1 LEKIYQADGFHRS
14 KLSISVNNIMAP
26 HINHVTNG
34 QNDWVMKTK
43 ITMDE
48 VYGYSGDDKPAPY
61 HIIVCI

>member
-1 LEKIYQADGFHRS
+1 
-14 KLSISVNNIMAP
+14 MAP